1 MRLGEVCILT
11 NNVVRLA
18 DFYKGLLE
26 IDNGSDDEVHQ
37 TILAEETML
46 TIFNDGCERERAGQ
60 SMCLAFTVE
69 DIDKEYRRVVSL
81 GCLLYTSPSPRD

>member
-18 DFYKGLLE
+18 DFYKSLLE

-37 TILAEETML
+37 TILAE
-46 TIFNDGCERERAGQ
+46 
-60 SMCLAFTVE
+60 
-69 DIDKEYRRVVSL
+69 
-81 GCLLYTSPSPRD
+81 

>member
-26 IDNGSDDEVHQ
+26 IDNGSDDEVLRKG
-37 TILAEETML
+37 T
-46 TIFNDGCERERAGQ
+46 
-60 SMCLAFTVE
+60 
-69 DIDKEYRRVVSL
+69 RRSKHVS
-81 GCLLYTSPSPRD
+81 GVYSR